1 MISKPVDIPV
11 KSDVTGMIEI
21 KKKDWEILW
30 KLSFNA

>member
-21 KKKDWEILW
+21 KKKRLGDTKKAVI
-30 KLSFNA
+30 